1 MLLLYALV
9 CYMQAVSSSVPTKLN
24 RVTLWANLISVY
36 ILWGSTYLFIHFM
49 TERMPPLYMVSVR
62 YLIAG
67 VILYSYARLT
77 GTPNPTLAEWKSSGI
92 IGILLLA
99 IANGCLSVGIQYIPS
114 GMAAL
119 LGGLLPVYL
128 LSLNWVSFGKKRP
141 SNMALAGLAIGL
153 LGIYL
158 LVKPDKL
165 QGTGGVNAK
174 LIGVGLIAA
183 GNFAWAIGTLLTPRL
198 SLPSGTISSGI
209 QMIIGGLVLMP
220 VSLALEPVSL
230 FSIFDAPG
238 KAIGSM
244 IYLVIFGSI
253 IGFSSYSWLAR
264 NASPQLLSTYAFVNP
279 VVAML
284 LGTTFAGEIFSSQ
297 SFIGAAIALVGVVL
311 ITIGRK

>member
-1 MLLLYALV
+1 
-9 CYMQAVSSSVPTKLN
+9 MQAITSPATTTPS
-24 RVTLWANLISVY
+24 RVTLWGNLISVY

-67 VILYSYARLT
+67 SILYGFARLT
-77 GTPNPTLAEWKSSGI
+77 GTPRPTRLEWRSAGI
-92 IGILLLA
+92 IGVLLLT
-99 IANGCLSVGIQYIPS
+99 IANGCLSMGIQYIPS

-128 LSLNWVSFGKKRP
+128 LTLNWVSFGKKRP
-141 SNMALAGLAIGL
+141 SNLALAGLIVGL
-153 LGIYL
+153 IGIYL
-158 LVKPDKL
+158 LIKPDKL
-165 QGTGGVNAK
+165 QGTGGIDSK
-174 LIGVGLIAA
+174 LIGVVLVAL

-198 SLPSGTISSGI
+198 ALPSGTISSGI
-209 QMIIGGLVLMP
+209 QMIVGGLVLLP
-220 VSLALEPVSL
+220 ISLAMEPVTL
-230 FSIFDAPG
+230 FSIFDAPA

-284 LGTTFAGEIFSSQ
+284 LGTMFAGEIFSSQ
-297 SFIGAAIALVGVVL
+297 SFIGAIVALVGVIL
-311 ITIGRK
+311 ITLGRK

>member
-1 MLLLYALV
+1 
-9 CYMQAVSSSVPTKLN
+9 MQAVTSPVASTPN
-24 RVTLWANLISVY
+24 RVTLWGNLLSVY

-49 TERMPPLYMVSVR
+49 TERMPPLYMVSIR

-67 VILYSYARLT
+67 SMLYGYARLT
-77 GTPNPTLAEWKSSGI
+77 GTPPPSRLQWRSGGILGI
-92 IGILLLA
+92 ILLTVS
-99 IANGCLSVGIQYIPS
+99 NGCLSVGLQYIPS

-128 LSLNWVSFGKKRP
+128 LTLNWVSFGRKRP
-141 SNMALAGLAIGL
+141 SNLALAGLVVGL
-153 LGIYL
+153 IGIYL

-165 QGTGGVNAK
+165 QSTGGLDAKLLGTGLVA
-174 LIGVGLIAA
+174 L
-183 GNFAWAIGTLLTPRL
+183 GNFSWAIGTLLTPRL
-198 SLPSGTISSGI
+198 SLPSATISSGI
-209 QMIIGGLVLMP
+209 QMIVGGIATLL
-220 VSLALEPVSL
+220 VSLVLEPVTPW
-230 FSIFDAPG
+230 SILDAPP

-244 IYLVIFGSI
+244 FYLVIFGSI

-284 LGTTFAGEIFSSQ
+284 LGTTFAGEIFSGQ
-297 SFIGAAIALVGVVL
+297 SFIGAIVALAGVVL

>member
-1 MLLLYALV
+1 
-9 CYMQAVSSSVPTKLN
+9 MQVITSPATSTPN
-24 RVTLWANLISVY
+24 RATLWGNLISVY

-49 TERMPPLYMVSVR
+49 TEQMPPLYMVSIR

-67 VILYSYARLT
+67 SILYGYARLT
-77 GTPNPTLAEWKSSGI
+77 GTPSPTRLEWRSAGI
-92 IGILLLA
+92 IGVLLLT
-99 IANGCLSVGIQYIPS
+99 IANGCLSVGLQYIPS

-128 LSLNWVSFGKKRP
+128 LTLNWISFGRKRP
-141 SNMALAGLAIGL
+141 SNLALAGLTVGL
-153 LGIYL
+153 IGIYL
-158 LVKPDKL
+158 LIKPDKL
-165 QGTGGVNAK
+165 QGTGGIDAK
-174 LIGVGLIAA
+174 LIGVGLIAF

-198 SLPSGTISSGI
+198 TLPAGAISSGI
-209 QMIIGGLVLMP
+209 QMIVGGIATLVL
-220 VSLALEPVSL
+220 SLILEPVTPW
-230 FSIFDAPG
+230 SILDAPP

-284 LGTTFAGEIFSSQ
+284 LGTMFAGEVFSSQ
-297 SFIGAAIALVGVVL
+297 SFMGAIVALVGVVL
-311 ITIGRK
+311 ITLGRK

>member
-1 MLLLYALV
+1 
-9 CYMQAVSSSVPTKLN
+9 MQAVSSPLSTQPN

-67 VILYSYARLT
+67 VILYSYARFT

-99 IANGCLSVGIQYIPS
+99 VSNGCLSLGIQYIPS

-119 LGGLLPVYL
+119 MGGLLPVYL
-128 LSLNWVSFGKKRP
+128 LSLNWISFGKKRP
-141 SNMALAGLAIGL
+141 SNLAIAGLAIGL

-165 QGTGGVNAK
+165 QGTGGVDAK
-174 LIGVGLIAA
+174 LIGVGLVAA

-220 VSLALEPVSL
+220 VSLAVEPVGL
-230 FSIFDAPG
+230 LSIFDAPQ

-297 SFIGAAIALVGVVL
+297 SFLGAAVAIIGVVL
-311 ITIGRK
+311 ITLGRK